1 MPANAL
7 VAATEFYVL
16 EALHVA
22 VAEKTEFG
30 KHSAEKLLDDILEF
44 KQRFVRKLSQA
55 LFDYTVSVVYGEM
68 RHAYTK
74 ANYYYPSIDSAWDR
88 KQAYN
93 KSQNYEPYSVLNAAV
108 KQFDVEWAG
117 GYGGSAWKN
126 IAKSVLLRP
135 KLPDQVFCDM
145 CFSLSHN
152 NAPYLDKDQSNIFY
166 LYSSTKYV
174 AFLDIKFSNVQPEQL
189 ILNYCHAVGYYLR
202 KLIYRAMTLWFVPYS
217 PIYFG
222 MSETCEMTQA
232 DVTEAFI
239 LNYKPI
245 EWGSKLFDDELELT
259 PRGVNRYDSDD
270 DYDDDCDD
278 WDDWDDKDE
287 EEEEEY
293 YETYKKEEEKEEESY
308 EYFIHEYNSDE
319 NRVTMP

>member
-7 VAATEFYVL
+7 IAATEFYVL

-30 KHSAEKLLDDILEF
+30 KYSAEKLLDDILEF

-68 RHAYTK
+68 RHAYSK
-74 ANYYYPSIDSAWDR
+74 AYYYYPSIDSVLNR

-108 KQFDVEWAG
+108 KQFDVEWVS

-152 NAPYLDKDQSNIFY
+152 NAPYLDKTQSDIFY
-166 LYSSTKYV
+166 LHSSTKYV
-174 AFLDIKFSNVQPEQL
+174 TFLDIKFSNVQPGQL
-189 ILNYCHAVGYYLR
+189 IVNYCNAVGYYLR
-202 KLIYRAMTLWFVPYS
+202 KLIYRAMILGFVPYR

-222 MSETCEMTQA
+222 MSETCEMAQV

-245 EWGSKLFDDELELT
+245 EWGSKLFDDELTLT
-259 PRGVNRYDSDD
+259 PRGVDRN
-270 DYDDDCDD
+270 DYDDDYYDDCDD
-278 WDDWDDKDE
+278 E
-287 EEEEEY
+287 YEEEEEY

-308 EYFIHEYNSDE
+308 EVFIHEYNSDE